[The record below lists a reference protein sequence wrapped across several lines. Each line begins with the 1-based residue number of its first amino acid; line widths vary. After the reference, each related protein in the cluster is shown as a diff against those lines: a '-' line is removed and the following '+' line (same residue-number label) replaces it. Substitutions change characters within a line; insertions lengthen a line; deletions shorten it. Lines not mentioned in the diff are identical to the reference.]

1 MSQVQNENRKKE
13 LTAQVNKF
21 ATKVAIIATPVVL
34 ATSAF
39 AEESNSIEMGTL
51 GIVGLSTAA
60 ATIFAIKAAPSLM
73 MWGYRKVLGFVGR

>member
-1 MSQVQNENRKKE
+1 MSQVQNANRKKE
-13 LTAQVNKF
+13 LTARFNKF

-39 AEESNSIEMGTL
+39 AEESNSIEMGAL